1 MLIPQSRAYYLMGR
15 LATLIWLS
23 TSKISV
29 ASAALASGRNKTK
42 LHSMASQLMVEP
54 SPHLMFHHLKEP
66 VGSTQDEAR
75 RLLRERHGDEA
86 GKCLAVLA
94 DQQNQGRG
102 TQGRKWESVPDR
114 AGNLYLTVCV
124 PMDQIPVTLTLLPLQ
139 VGVLV
144 ARGVSRL
151 LEACRVSND
160 PSNKKVLATVKWPND
175 VLIDDKKVSGTL
187 IESEVLDGTS
197 WLLVGIGVNVAFAPS
212 LTESPGKQ
220 VRGATCLQEYCPD
233 NLLPQDTAEIL
244 GIDLAKAL
252 VEWVVD
258 REMDKATKELKVIKD
273 WKSFASFG
281 GIYELRGDITAE
293 DAGTYKG
300 ETVITV
306 DIQNDGQLVVR
317 GDNGVERLLIAD
329 YMF

>member
-1 MLIPQSRAYYLMGR
+1 MLIKQSWVYWMGR
-15 LATLIWLS
+15 LATLVWLS

-29 ASAALASGRNKTK
+29 AYTAAPAFGFNKTK
-42 LHSMASQLMVEP
+42 LHSMASQSMVEP
-54 SPHLMFHHLKEP
+54 SPHLMFHHLKQP

-102 TQGRKWESVPDR
+102 THGRKWEAIPGR
-114 AGNLYLTVCV
+114 AGNMYLTICL
-124 PMDQIPVTLTLLPLQ
+124 PMDQVPVTLTLLPLQ
-139 VGVLV
+139 VGVLA
-144 ARGVSRL
+144 ARYVSRL
-151 LEACRVSND
+151 LEACRVSNN
-160 PSNKKVLATVKWPND
+160 PSNKIVQSTVKWPND

-187 IESEVLDGTS
+187 IESEVIDGTS

-220 VRGATCLQEYCPD
+220 VRGATYLQEYCPD
-233 NLLPQDTAEIL
+233 NLLPQDTAAIL
-244 GIDLAKAL
+244 GLDLANAL

-258 REMDKATKELKVIKD
+258 RETDKTTKELKVIED

-281 GIYELRGDITAE
+281 GIYELRGDIAAE
-293 DAGTYKG
+293 NAGTHVG
-300 ETVITV
+300 ENVVTV

-317 GDNGVERLLIAD
+317 GEDGVQRSLIAD

>member
-1 MLIPQSRAYYLMGR
+1 
-15 LATLIWLS
+15 
-23 TSKISV
+23 
-29 ASAALASGRNKTK
+29 
-42 LHSMASQLMVEP
+42 MASQLNVKP
-54 SPHLMFHHLKEP
+54 SPHLMFHHLKQP

-102 TQGRKWESVPDR
+102 TQGRKWESVPGR
-114 AGNLYLTVCV
+114 AGNMYLTVCV

-139 VGVLV
+139 IGVLV
-144 ARGVSRL
+144 ARDVSRL
-151 LEACRVSND
+151 LEACQVSKD
-160 PSNKKVLATVKWPND
+160 PSSKKVRSTVKWPND
-175 VLIDDKKVSGTL
+175 VLIIDKKVSGTL
-187 IESEVLDGTS
+187 IESEVIDGTS

-220 VRGATCLQEYCPD
+220 VRGATCLQDYCPE
-233 NLLPQDTAEIL
+233 NPLPQDTAAIL
-244 GIDLAKAL
+244 GLDLANAL

-258 REMDKATKELKVIKD
+258 REMDKTTKELKVIED

-293 DAGTYKG
+293 DAGKHVG
-300 ETVITV
+300 ENVVTVG
-306 DIQNDGQLVVR
+306 IQNDGQLVVR
-317 GDNGVERLLIAD
+317 GENGVERSLIAD
-329 YMF
+329 YFF